1 MFYKFPLDQVI
12 RQGDVTEGLI
22 SFGAIAYKLLS
33 GDDICDFDSQPCFG
47 IDLRFN
53 YNVVMTPCCTIEKA
67 NYISFCPLYP
77 VSKKIKNLINKE
89 YLNEDPTR
97 INTPVPAEKCV
108 SVRYWNEK
116 LTEVEREM
124 KRQQG
129 KTYTELSYF
138 VFRKHDGIFEEDMTI
153 DFNDIFCI
161 RKRDL
166 GNYLEKMLP
175 FKVLQLTNDT
185 RANLRQ
191 KLVKFFGRDPEEDL
205 QCKI

>member
-1 MFYKFPLDQVI
+1 MFYKVPFDQKI
-12 RQGDVTEGLI
+12 RQGDVAEGLI

-53 YNVVMTPCCTIEKA
+53 YNVVMTPCCTIKKA

-89 YLNEDPTR
+89 YLNEYPTR

-124 KRQQG
+124 KRQLG

-138 VFRKHDGIFEEDMTI
+138 VFRKHEGIFEEDMTI

-161 RKRDL
+161 RKKDL
-166 GNYLEKMLP
+166 GSYLEKLLP
-175 FKVLQLTNDT
+175 FKVLQLNDET
-185 RANLRQ
+185 RAHLRQ
-191 KLVKFFGRDPEEDL
+191 KLVKFFDRVPEEDL